1 MGTRITIAN
10 KKVMVRDIDSR
21 YVWKIK
27 LHQKRHKTGPNRAH
41 FKRWLRPVS
50 SIYNGFYKSIV

>member
-41 FKRWLRPVS
+41 FKR
-50 SIYNGFYKSIV
+50 